1 MWIKYLIELFISII
15 MEEEP
20 RPLETY
26 SNDFVQR
33 TYESFY
39 RFNQYNC
46 SQELYE
52 MELISYCYIYKPSAV
67 EFLKYL
73 NRVLIWMTKKVPE
86 FNKWV
91 YLHELIRKID
101 MSTRITDKQNVVYN
115 FGSLDPWRKLIE
127 SLI

>member
-20 RPLETY
+20 RPLETC
-26 SNDFVQR
+26 SKDFVQSV
-33 TYESFY
+33 YESFY

-52 MELISYCYIYKPSAV
+52 MELISYCYIYKPNAIQ
-67 EFLKYL
+67 FLKYL
-73 NRVLIWMTKKVPE
+73 NRVLIWMTKKVPD

-101 MSTRITDKQNVVYN
+101 MSIRITDKQNVVYN
-115 FGSLDPWRKLIE
+115 FGSLIPWRKLIE

>member
-20 RPLETY
+20 KPLETC
-26 SNDFVQR
+26 SKEFVLSQ
-33 TYESFY
+33 YQAFY

-46 SQELYE
+46 SKELYE
-52 MELISYCYIYKPSAV
+52 MELISYCYIYRPSAID
-67 EFLKYL
+67 FLKYL
-73 NRVLIWMTKKVPE
+73 NRVLFWMTKKVPN

-101 MSTRITDKQNVVYN
+101 MSTRITDKQNVAYN
-115 FGSLDPWRKLIE
+115 FGSLAPWRKLVE

>member
-20 RPLETY
+20 KPLETY
-26 SNDFVQR
+26 SKDFVQS

-67 EFLKYL
+67 QFLKYL

-101 MSTRITDKQNVVYN
+101 MSVRITDKQNVVYN